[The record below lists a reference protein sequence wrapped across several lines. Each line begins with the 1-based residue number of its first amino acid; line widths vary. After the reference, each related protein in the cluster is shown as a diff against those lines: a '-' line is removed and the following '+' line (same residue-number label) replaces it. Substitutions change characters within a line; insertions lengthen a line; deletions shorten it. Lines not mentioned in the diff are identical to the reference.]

1 MTLKKHL
8 FIIMVLLALLGS
20 SACVLTPLN
29 YVKAC
34 PFDDTDGDGDDCDYS
49 TGENMFNCPDDCKPA
64 GIPDKPIDGAGG
76 VIEDA
81 VKWILGI
88 AIGIS
93 IVFLIYGGLYYVT
106 SSGDTEKAQT
116 AKKIIKYALIGL
128 VIAGISYVIVETL
141 DMILG

>member
-1 MTLKKHL
+1 MALKKHL

-29 YVKAC
+29 YINAQC
-34 PFDDTDGDGDDCDYS
+34 NGGAPDTNCDYS
-49 TGENMFNCPDDCKPA
+49 AGENMFNCPDDCKPV
-64 GIPDKPIDGAGG
+64 GIPSKAIEV

-116 AKKIIKYALIGL
+116 AKKIIKYALMGL
-128 VIAGISYVIVETL
+128 AIAGISYVIVETL